1 MNMPLARLTGWNDE
15 DDDSFS
21 AVGWTNYPDDG
32 SVDDADELASDLVV
46 SIEVVTEIPSA
57 LGGVVSQSPSQEED
71 IHNETCCG

>member
-1 MNMPLARLTGWNDE
+1 MLLVSFSGRSDE

-21 AVGWTNYPDDG
+21 TVGWTNYPDDG
-32 SVDDADELASDLVV
+32 SLDDADELASDLIV
-46 SIEVVTEIPSA
+46 SIEVVTEIPFA